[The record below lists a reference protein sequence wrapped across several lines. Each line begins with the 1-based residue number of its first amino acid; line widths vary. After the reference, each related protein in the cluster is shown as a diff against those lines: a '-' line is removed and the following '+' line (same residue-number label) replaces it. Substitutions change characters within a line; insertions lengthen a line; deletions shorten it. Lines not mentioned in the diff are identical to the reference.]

1 MFFDSQVVQGTPKSQ
16 DVNFTCKRHLED
28 VLNVLCMFNVLSV
41 TKGRAGPPYPKLI
54 IQNCHKF

>member
-41 TKGRAGPPYPKLI
+41 TKGRAGSPYPKLI